1 MAPRSELPAH
11 IACYSHFVSYGETDT
26 MGVLYYAEYLHIFER
41 ARSFFIREHGMSYA
55 EVERRGIILPVREAS
70 CRYRAPVR
78 FDDEIQV
85 LTGISEW
92 KRVSIRFAYEVW
104 NKDRTVLHATGM
116 TEHASVN
123 PEGKPVR
130 VPDWLKGLFEAE

>member
-1 MAPRSELPAH
+1 MPPRSELPEN
-11 IACYSHFVSYGETDT
+11 ISCYSHFVSYGETDT

-55 EVERRGIILPVREAS
+55 EVEKRGIILPVREAQ

-78 FDDEIQV
+78 FDDEILV
-85 LTGISEW
+85 LVGISQW
-92 KRVSIRFAYEVW
+92 KRASMIFSYEVW
-104 NKDRTVLHATGM
+104 NKDKSTLHATGM
-116 TEHASVN
+116 TEHAAVN

-130 VPDWLKGLFEAE
+130 VPDWLKELF